1 MNYRKSEAKA
11 ASRAQF
17 RGVWA
22 AIHTPFTADYRLDEA
37 GLRRN
42 MRHYTDALKV
52 DGIFCAGTMG
62 EFWALTKEERKRV
75 VEIVVEEARGKCKVI
90 AHTGHHS
97 PEETVDLTNH
107 AARAGADFA
116 VVINPYY
123 PIADDARDEAIYQWF
138 AYVSERTDIGL
149 WMFDTPFS
157 WVALSPEVTARIAQL
172 PNVCGIKVSRPLD
185 HYAKVDRLC
194 GKEIVLS
201 HPSETE
207 FLHLMRD
214 HGMKVHMSSAAPFL
228 MQVAG
233 YTPMRD
239 YAELALNGKFE
250 QAQAIR
256 DGIQPL
262 REAHEKW
269 LREPWLKRKVIPIAH
284 LKAWAEL
291 LGLAA
296 GPVRPPLLPLTA
308 AERAELRADLE
319 RVGLLDRVKGK
330 AAHAA

>member
-22 AIHTPFTADYRLDEA
+22 AIHTPFTAGHELDEA
-37 GLRRN
+37 GLRQN
-42 MRHYTDALKV
+42 MRHYTDVLHV

-90 AHTGHHS
+90 AHTGHHA
-97 PEETVDLTNH
+97 PDETVDLTNH
-107 AARAGADFA
+107 AADVGADFA

-123 PIADDARDEAIYQWF
+123 PAASDDAIYEWF
-138 AYVSERTDIGL
+138 AYVSARTHIGI

-157 WVALSPEVTARIAQL
+157 GVALSAAVTARIARL
-172 PNVCGIKVSRPLD
+172 ENVCGIKVSRPLD
-185 HYAKVDRLC
+185 HYAQVQKLC
-194 GKEIVLS
+194 GDEIVLS

-207 FLHLMRD
+207 FLHLMRS
-214 HGMKVHMSSAAPFL
+214 HGMKVHMSSAAPLL
-228 MQVAG
+228 MQVAD
-233 YTPMRD
+233 YTPIRD
-239 YAELALNGKFE
+239 YAELALQGRFR

-262 REAHEKW
+262 REVHEKW
-269 LREPWLKRKVIPIAH
+269 MRGPWLEHKVIPVAH
-284 LKAWAEL
+284 LKGWAGL

-296 GPVRPPLLPLTA
+296 GPVRPPLLPLTP
-308 AERAELRADLE
+308 AERETLQADLE
-319 RVGLLDRVKGK
+319 RVGLLARI
-330 AAHAA
+330 AAPA